1 MPQRLERLIDELQVI
16 LSADAPAAMLLVHVS
31 NGTVVYANPVARQLA
46 PAMALPT
53 SVDAWSMAAS
63 LRDLDATGDLS
74 DTPHP
79 LSRVARSLPV
89 DGQAVTAARATELGP
104 VREPLWVI
112 GLPMTGAPG
121 LNGHALVV
129 LLPLRQRSALTQAGH
144 AADSAAQLRLR
155 ERAVLAT
162 GMSFT
167 VADAQAPD
175 CPLIWVNPA
184 FTLTTGYT
192 EVEAVGR
199 NCRFL
204 QGPGTDQAQ
213 VAALRAGLDGGHD
226 VTVTLLNYRKDGSAF
241 WNQCTLSPIYDQA
254 EVLTHY
260 VGVQADVTVRV
271 TADDERNRAVAAQR
285 AAHDHLA
292 LLAEASVQLAG
303 TLQVGEALDRLAGLL
318 VPLAADWVLLAGA
331 ADHARP
337 GGAVVRHCGAHQDL
351 LASWAALVQVQTYA
365 DEPIR
370 RLLDGSP
377 AWLAHDN
384 PDSPG
389 ADWGSDPA
397 VLALREQLAG
407 GSALFVPLPG
417 RRQTVGAM
425 VLGRGPGRL
434 PHTEADLTMAID
446 LGRRAGLSLDNARL
460 YQAEHLIAETLQR
473 SLLPALPSIAGVSA
487 AARYRASADTAQIGG
502 DFYELLDLP
511 DGAVGVAIGDVVGH
525 DLLAAAAMGHLR
537 GLLRACAWDVE
548 QHDGRRPSAVLDRV
562 DRLLQGLHATS
573 MATLAY
579 ARLEPP
585 GHQGGGNKDLD
596 DVDAATDRWRLQY
609 SSAGHPPLL
618 LRHPDGHVEV
628 LDQAD
633 GLLLGVRSSTR
644 TTAELTVARGS
655 TLLAYTDGVV
665 ERRAEHLDT
674 GIRRLTDLLSDS
686 AASALEHLCDQI
698 LTQLGDSEDDVA
710 LLAVHLD

>member
-1 MPQRLERLIDELQVI
+1 MPQQLDGVVDELQVI
-16 LSADAPAAMLLVHVS
+16 PSADAPAAMLLVHVS
-31 NGTVVYANPVARQLA
+31 DETVVYANPVARQLA
-46 PAMALPT
+46 PDLALPT

-74 DTPHP
+74 DTTHP

-89 DGQAVTAARATELGP
+89 GGQAVTAARATELGP
-104 VREPLWVI
+104 VRQPLWVI

-121 LNGHALVV
+121 LDGHALVV

-144 AADSAAQLRLR
+144 SADSAAQFRVR

-192 EVEAVGR
+192 EAEAVGR

-204 QGPGTDQAQ
+204 QGPGTDPAQ

-241 WNQCTLSPIYDQA
+241 WNQCTLSPIYDPGG
-254 EVLTHY
+254 VLTHY

-271 TADDERNRAVAAQR
+271 TADDERDRAVAAER

-318 VPLAADWVLLAGA
+318 VPLAADWVFLAGA
-331 ADHARP
+331 DDHAGL
-337 GGAVVRHCGAHQDL
+337 GGAVLRHRGAHQDL
-351 LASWAALVQVQTYA
+351 LASWAALVQVQTSA

-370 RLLDGSP
+370 RLLDGGP
-377 AWLAHDN
+377 AWLAVDN
-384 PDSPG
+384 SDSPG
-389 ADWGSDPA
+389 ADWGSHPA

-417 RRQTVGAM
+417 HRQTVGAM

-434 PHTEADLTMAID
+434 PHTEADLTLAID

-487 AARYRASADTAQIGG
+487 AARYRASADTAHIGG
-502 DFYELLDLP
+502 DFYDLLDLP

-548 QHDGRRPSAVLDRV
+548 QHDGRPSAVLDRV

-585 GHQGGGNKDLD
+585 GHGGTKGLE

-633 GLLLGVRSSTR
+633 GLLLGVQSSTR
-644 TTAELTVARGS
+644 ATAELTVARGS

-674 GIRRLTDLLSDS
+674 GIRWLADLLRDS
-686 AASALEHLCDQI
+686 AASAVEDLCDQT

-710 LLAVHLD
+710 LLAVHLR